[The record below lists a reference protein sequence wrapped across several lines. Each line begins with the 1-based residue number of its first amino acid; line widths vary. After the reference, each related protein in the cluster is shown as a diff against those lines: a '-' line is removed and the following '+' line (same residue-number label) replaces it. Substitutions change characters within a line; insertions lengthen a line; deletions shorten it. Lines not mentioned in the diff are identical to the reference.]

1 MIVSNLAKALRDHA
15 ADVLKEFRLPVK
27 NGEPRSPNI
36 FNGYLP
42 PKRSG
47 NNDDFPFVTVT
58 LDSGEIAQSHSEIK
72 VSFIIGCY
80 TQEYDGHEYCLNVY
94 ERLVRSL
101 CSLPGGLL
109 DGRYILHL
117 PIRWELLQEQPYP
130 QWQMI
135 IETEWSYEA
144 PHQEYLE
151 EI

>member
-15 ADVLKEFRLPVK
+15 ADVLKEFRLPAK

-47 NNDDFPFVTVT
+47 NQDDFPFVTVA
-58 LDSGEIAQSHSEIK
+58 LDSGEIDHSYSSIK

-80 TQEYDGHEYCLNVY
+80 TQEFDGHEYCLNVF
-94 ERLVRSL
+94 EHLVRSL
-101 CSLPGGLL
+101 CALPGGLL

-117 PIRWELLQEQPYP
+117 PLKWELLQEQPYP

-151 EI
+151 DI